1 MQCCQIMSIVTVTA
15 RVLHPHSPE
24 LSLRVT
30 LNSVWFPL
38 SIRWCLK
45 ALNRYLLFTADWNES
60 FLFLLPWFSR
70 VVGNS
75 PDFQPCLGVNHI
87 WCNLNWQLEIEHGK
101 LQGGLLQPQHTP
113 KLQLKDKRWQNEYFN
128 LPILWQF
135 CVYLNISGH
144 SLQSWSSCVLVFLWN
159 VSKVSVGI
167 LWCSSL
173 THLRSP
179 LILNRTPERYD
190 CAFVS
195 LDRQL

>member
-1 MQCCQIMSIVTVTA
+1 MLCCQIMSIVTVTA
-15 RVLHPHSPE
+15 ARVLQPTAQSCPWGSH
-24 LSLRVT
+24 RT
-30 LNSVWFPL
+30 SVWFPL

-60 FLFLLPWFSR
+60 FLFLLPFFSR
-70 VVGNS
+70 VVANS
-75 PDFQPCLGVNHI
+75 PDSQPCLGVNHI
-87 WCNLNWQLEIEHGK
+87 WCNFNWQLEIEHGK
-101 LQGGLLQPQHTP
+101 LLLQPEHIANF
-113 KLQLKDKRWQNEYFN
+113 QLKDKRWENEYFN

-144 SLQSWSSCVLVFLWN
+144 SFQSWSSCVLVFLWN
-159 VSKVSVGI
+159 VSKVSAGI